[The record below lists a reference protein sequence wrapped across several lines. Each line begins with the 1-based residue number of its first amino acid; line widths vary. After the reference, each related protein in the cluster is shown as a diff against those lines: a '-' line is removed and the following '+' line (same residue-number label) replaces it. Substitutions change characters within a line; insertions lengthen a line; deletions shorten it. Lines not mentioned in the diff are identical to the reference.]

1 MTSRSPQSLHR
12 LLRQFCSTVSYLRGK
27 SDHSQLQMQLEQL
40 DYVPDYSLPSGY
52 SIRTYLKS
60 DDPYWIG
67 IIQEAFGKNIPEP
80 PQITLK
86 NILIKPDFDAKSL
99 FFAIFK
105 DIPIGTICALTFS
118 TGETKTGYIHMVA
131 VSPNHQGKK
140 LGRALTLEALQY
152 LKKKG
157 IQRVTLDTD
166 DFRIQAIKTYRNIG
180 FKPIYLDLS
189 HRKRWSKILKG
200 LKTINHKK
208 QAFIKHN

>member
-1 MTSRSPQSLHR
+1 
-12 LLRQFCSTVSYLRGK
+12 
-27 SDHSQLQMQLEQL
+27 
-40 DYVPDYSLPSGY
+40 
-52 SIRTYLKS
+52 
-60 DDPYWIG
+60 
-67 IIQEAFGKNIPEP
+67 
-80 PQITLK
+80 
-86 NILIKPDFDAKSL
+86 
-99 FFAIFK
+99 
-105 DIPIGTICALTFS
+105 
-118 TGETKTGYIHMVA
+118 MVA

-152 LKKKG
+152 FKKKG